1 MDFTIKRSRRR
12 TASLEVREDG
22 SVLVRCPLYYPAREC
37 EKFVEAKRDWILRQ
51 QAALRHDPRR
61 REFSPEEIGELKRRA
76 REFLVPKTEEY
87 AERFGFTYKRV
98 TVTSAR
104 KRFGSCSGDGAIS
117 YSCFLMLYP
126 EAAAEYV
133 VMHELCHTVHHDHSP
148 RFYALL
154 ARCMPDH
161 AERKK
166 LLR

>member
-76 REFLVPKTEEY
+76 REYLTQKTEEF
-87 AERFGFTYKRV
+87 ANRFGFSYKRV

-104 KRFGSCSGDGAIS
+104 LRRAWAL
-117 YSCFLMLYP
+117 FL
-126 EAAAEYV
+126 V
-133 VMHELCHTVHHDHSP
+133 RSP
-148 RFYALL
+148 KIRSLRSSSSRSSALRL
-154 ARCMPDH
+154 SRSV
-161 AERKK
+161 
-166 LLR
+166 